1 MDGWREGGRAL
12 RAGMYT
18 TQEDEGAMQE
28 AKDDF
33 GDTSFH
39 TPQRQ
44 LHPRI
49 ASRTQTGNLIV
60 AALYRGFRIPE
71 HKLYNAKNTVFDH
84 LLDPIGFNKL

>member
-1 MDGWREGGRAL
+1 
-12 RAGMYT
+12 MYT

-49 ASRTQTGNLIV
+49 VSRTQTGNLIV
-60 AALYRGFRIPE
+60 AAFYKGYRIPN
-71 HKLYNAKNTVFDH
+71 KLYNTKNTSSVRPDR
-84 LLDPIGFNKL
+84 I